1 MASRLDKRWPNSIV
15 PYTLDSRFSIQ
26 ERATIAA
33 VSLILS
39 SRKFIAHIHWY
50 RLANIICTGMAV
62 KLFKQQGPRVSCK
75 VGWSDIA
82 HFLPFLKLAYFRCSI
97 QKKFKLGRACAWR
110 TLVEFFFI
118 TGTFKNKFFILFSN
132 TLQKP
137 LPRRKLVCF
146 CFFASGGRVSL
157 LPGDFYIIIDWSS
170 SPGFKPGASSSE
182 ICCATEAN
190 SVWWILNV
198 VLMQICICLLFLFLS
213 HFPEIRN

>member
-1 MASRLDKRWPNSIV
+1 MRGAL
-15 PYTLDSRFSIQ
+15 
-26 ERATIAA
+26 
-33 VSLILS
+33 SLSL
-39 SRKFIAHIHWY
+39 
-50 RLANIICTGMAV
+50 
-62 KLFKQQGPRVSCK
+62 
-75 VGWSDIA
+75 
-82 HFLPFLKLAYFRCSI
+82 
-97 QKKFKLGRACAWR
+97 
-110 TLVEFFFI
+110 FFI

-190 SVWWILNV
+190 RVWWILNV
-198 VLMQICICLLFLFLS
+198 VLMNMLVIFISISLSCNKKLNEQPHLLAALLLLQIVIFTICNMQIFYMFFVFSQLL
-213 HFPEIRN
+213 NKQKT